1 MLVPNS
7 VKQMRAIRLIV
18 PPAPRDAASPPF
30 GWTPDLSRFAGPLY
44 QRIAD
49 AIMEA
54 VANGTLSSGQRLPTH
69 RDLAA
74 RLGVTLRTISRAYSE
89 TAQRGVTTGTAGRG
103 TFVTRRNAAPATLP
117 RGTPDPAGAID
128 LALNALPIGAQ
139 ANLFRRGLAQVA
151 ASVDIE
157 ELLTYMPPE
166 GAWRHREAGAAWAA
180 LRGMGSSAAGVTL
193 CCGTQH
199 ALLVSLLHLTQPGNT
214 VLTEALNYP
223 GIVRMA
229 ATLGLKLHGVAC
241 DADGMRPDALDELC
255 GKRRPDA
262 VILTPSGHNP
272 TTITMPAE
280 RRAAVAEILA
290 RHHVAV
296 IENDTYGHA
305 LDAAPHPLSRN
316 VPDLAYYICGT
327 SKCLAPGMRVGY
339 LLGPPGTERKLAS
352 IVHATIWS
360 VSGFAAELASQWI
373 NAGTAQRLI
382 LWHRKESAR
391 RAALVAAALPGLKL
405 QSAAGLYHTWLPLP
419 TPWRGIDFASQLAS
433 AGVRVSPAEVF
444 TVDTHPAPQAIRI
457 SLGGALTDGR
467 LNRAMRIISGLLERR
482 PEDMFSDHLI

>member
-1 MLVPNS
+1 MHT
-7 VKQMRAIRLIV
+7 IRFIV
-18 PPAPRDAASPPF
+18 LPPASLDAASPPL

-49 AIMEA
+49 AIVEA
-54 VANGTLSSGQRLPTH
+54 VANGALPAGQRLPTH

-74 RLGVTLRTISRAYSE
+74 RLGVSLRTITRAYSE
-89 TAQRGVTTGTAGRG
+89 TAQRGITTGTAGRG
-103 TFVTRRNAAPATLP
+103 TFAARRNAAPATLP
-117 RGTPDPAGAID
+117 RDTPDPAGAID
-128 LALNALPIGAQ
+128 LALNALPIGAR
-139 ANLFRRGLAQVA
+139 ANLFRRGLARVA
-151 ASVDIE
+151 VSVDIE

-180 LRGMGSSAAGVTL
+180 LRGMGASAAGVTL

-223 GIVRMA
+223 GIARMA
-229 ATLGLKLHGVAC
+229 ATLRLKLHGVVC
-241 DADGMRPDALDELC
+241 DVRGMRPDALDALC
-255 GKRRPDA
+255 CERRPDA

-290 RHHVAV
+290 RHHVPV
-296 IENDTYGHA
+296 IENDVCGHV
-305 LDAAPHPLSRN
+305 LEAAPHPLSRH

-327 SKCLAPGMRVGY
+327 SKCLAPGLRVGY
-339 LLGPPGTERKLAS
+339 LLGPLGTARALAS
-352 IVHATIWS
+352 IVHATTWS

-373 NAGTAQRLI
+373 RTGTAQRLI

-391 RAALVAAALPGLKL
+391 RAALVSAVLPGLTL
-405 QSAAGLYHTWLPLP
+405 QSASGLYHTWLDLP
-419 TPWRGIDFASQLAS
+419 APWRGIDFASQLAS
-433 AGVRVSPAEVF
+433 AGVHVSPAEVF
-444 TVDTHPAPQAIRI
+444 TVDANPAPQAIRI
-457 SLGGALTDGR
+457 SLGGALTDSR
-467 LNRAMRIISGLLERR
+467 LNRAMRIIRGLLERR
-482 PEDMFSDHLI
+482 PADVFSDPLV